1 MFIILLYHKYIGKS
15 IQFVDSIK
23 ICIPQHIT
31 INSTNIKTWVSDLSY
46 ASTAVNGVK
55 QATTTTA
62 YANAVKNLSL
72 RQAELALSTKNLSA
86 EQQREILVTAGLIKE
101 TGTLTVAQ
109 ATEALTTDTRNA
121 ADVEALML
129 KAGLITELG
138 AETTATITVDA
149 AKLKELVDTKV
160 LTQAE
165 AELLAM
171 KAGVTLQSTKE
182 AATLIASNAKLGS
195 SFAIMGKTAGAAL
208 KGIGTGLLSFAS
220 AHPLIAALVGVVS
233 IVGLVTTGTKKLR
246 EEQEQA
252 IATARS
258 LQEEYRS
265 STKSLSDNISSL
277 ESQKDEFERLSK
289 GVDDYGKNIS
299 LSSDEYDRYKSI
311 VAEILGYS
319 PELIQGYDAEGN
331 AIANKNSLI
340 ERSIELM
347 KEEQRQKLKEM
358 TTDEKTK
365 TAYEGAKADWEQTKG
380 YEGANTRNDIARWFN
395 DNATSGG
402 WNYEVDIAE
411 ILGIKDEWK
420 EEGNNLQN
428 AIINNIETVAKNI
441 KEKKA
446 ELLALEDEN
455 GNALFTEAEIDAMID
470 QADTWQQQYADW
482 QQDIEDAKHGMD
494 DQFELYAQK
503 ADGYNDLTDAQK
515 AFVNEYIKATGDI
528 IDADGNLLSEDE
540 IIKKAEGYTK
550 FVEKLA
556 NDPNFEEARTKI
568 NTLFS
573 LDKSNMSASE
583 YEKQV
588 NAILKELQDK
598 FNLTDDEVMDFKI
611 SLGFTFTSDGK
622 TQTGELLDQV
632 KGKLKDEFD
641 GKADELTLEEL
652 QIAAKIVADIPEG
665 TLLSWDELQD
675 KIKETQG
682 NANEMTVS
690 LKGVSDTL
698 DELDK
703 LFKAYEDDMELT
715 ADEVADILEEHPEY
729 VQYLTKVGDKYKV
742 NQKAL
747 EDWNKAKEEQQRLID
762 EQMGSNQYAEDYN
775 PLLDS
780 ISDNTWKPESDGDG
794 SWDGGSEALDD
805 LIAKNKELNQSFAEG
820 NISAT
825 DYFNS
830 LSDSITD
837 SGLEE
842 ALDDIGG
849 KFDETT
855 DKIEATVA
863 TLAGELSDAM
873 IQASKRYE
881 LGKTSVGDYI
891 DELDAGLEAQ
901 MKLLKSTYDLTEGVD
916 DNGKTIMVAADNTD
930 EAAKKAAESF
940 NKAFEIQDDIDAVNE
955 FADAMESY
963 NDRIMQYVGED
974 NVSLTDAILGDVQL
988 FNTHMDNVTDSL
1000 VAFAGT
1006 STENFNTVSQQIQN
1020 SLGVNQQAA
1029 EDLIRQGGDAIQ
1041 AAAGQNMAAIN
1052 GLSQGAMENARTT
1065 ITNAS
1070 QAIGGV
1076 LEALGNAISNFDYTL
1091 TMKPEGSIDLFD
1103 LGDIAKGEINPT
1115 GEVKLN
1121 ITGSGGKSI
1130 QGLSQSL
1137 IDAGNYFT
1145 SQGNNNAGGYSGY
1158 GSSPSTTAAGKR
1170 PSSGGSGG
1178 SGGGGSK
1185 KDPAEEQEKKELE
1198 ELKNKLSMREKVLER
1213 YQKAVDIT
1221 DYGLDLAE
1229 EDDFALRV
1237 DLLNNKLSQ
1246 LTSYGLAM
1254 REEFDEI
1261 VSIIP
1266 KTSEQAEVLAS
1277 TIESLSGDMRENVVA
1292 IRETKIA
1299 MEQLAID
1306 AMASVGETHL
1316 KDLENELDTI
1326 ERRIELLNKDNGEDY
1341 QYTNE
1346 ILSMKMFLPT
1356 SSSSTK
1362 SRNSK
1367 REVDQDAIE
1376 AEQETSDIINDLV
1389 ETQIEKNKELR
1400 EDERQHL
1407 LENMEQMRAD
1417 TQIVLQSAAIDYEN
1431 HGAEVSA
1438 TTDAFTTYITN
1449 TINNMKMVIP
1459 KPDTSNFEKAAD
1471 DITGS
1476 IKRINELLGVTP
1488 GAYLASGTSFGNAKA
1503 SDLGIAGENYKPEIL
1518 VDKKTGALTYIDS
1531 PTAIDLTKTDV
1542 VGEKATAGLP
1552 MFAKGTIGDGSSST
1566 AYLTERL
1573 YTGINNIIK
1582 GAKGYGAV
1590 GAARSY
1596 LDTPYVWG
1604 GTSRAGVDC
1613 SGLTYLAWQQ
1623 MGVNIGRTTYD
1634 QYPNSTRVSA
1644 GQLRPGDLV
1653 FSNFGAMGLEGPGH
1667 VGMYI
1672 GHGRTIESPGTGS
1685 SVCISSLGKWTAYGR
1700 PRYATGTPYSA
1711 GGMALLGDDREGKL
1725 NKIRPELVITKHG
1738 ARLVGTQGA
1747 EFVNLEK
1754 GDQVIPYDQTVE
1766 ILKRSGKS
1774 VPRFATGTVDPM
1786 DIVRYIKSNYPE
1798 VTDAAI
1804 AGILGN
1810 IEAESTFD
1818 PFAWELDTNG
1828 KMSGGLFQMQPDR
1841 IPNIGELAK
1850 KGDWKG
1856 QIDTAFANGRSGSGI
1871 GRNVWNE
1878 IWTNPSL
1885 TAREAARQMDRV
1897 FERSGGTKLTRDGN
1911 TTAQRM
1917 ASAEKYYS
1925 QITGLLGDIASNTE
1939 EEKDPRKAKT
1949 EEVQKMA
1956 DEYAE
1961 RIGKVTLNGRA
1972 LAQGIY
1978 NNKDLTNIEK
1988 TKQLY
1993 DVYKPMAKESAKI
2006 GSEMYATALESY
2018 NNWLKDVEADPS
2030 LYSKETDDAYRDLFA
2045 DIEDYTYEYEERL
2058 VEMRETIV
2066 SNIVEPYERAISL
2079 LESRSAQLDGLMQNA
2094 ETRGLMMST
2103 RYYEKM
2109 KDVEQQKLDD
2119 LVAQRDELSKFID
2132 EGVLNGDIEVGS
2144 SYWHELQ
2151 NQVNGYTESIIES
2164 TNALAEHDNQM
2175 RQVLWDRFDYFSDS
2189 FSHLTDESNF
2199 LIELIGDNLYHND
2212 EESIAPILDEMK
2224 TNSRLWFGKD
2234 EEGQKRLADANS
2246 EMAKIVA
2253 DITGQ
2258 DLHRGE
2264 DGVWY
2269 IDDQELYSYRD
2280 GQLSGTGMA
2289 VMGLRGMNYNVYME
2303 KALSYA
2309 HELEKI
2315 ENDIANNPNDINLI
2329 ARKQELLELQRE
2341 AVLAA
2346 EAEKDAIVA
2355 LVEEG
2360 ITLELESLQKLID
2373 KYTESIE
2380 KTKSL
2385 YEYQEK
2391 LTDQTKD
2398 VAKIEKQLAAY
2409 ENDDSEETRTKV
2421 QKLKLDLEKAQD
2433 NLKDTEYDKYI
2444 NDQKKMLEDLYKYYE
2459 KALTQKLENTD
2470 GIVQDVVD
2478 GVNEN
2483 ANVISNVINRETTK
2497 VGASVSQSMGNIW
2510 NNENRV
2516 LKTYFEDDDS
2526 LLGGF
2531 KLAAD
2536 GYFEAMTDPNTG
2548 VLAVLGDIS
2557 TGINNML
2564 EDASNKGK
2572 TEEESDFNKKQ
2583 MIKNTIDW
2591 WGATDKQR
2599 ENLSKENSI
2608 IGESMNLHIGED
2620 GKWYDNDGDLAY
2632 EDPISNSDKI
2642 KALIARIRQNELDAK
2657 VSNDK
2662 GKEELE
2668 KSSNVRREQIDEI
2681 LSQKMSSKEKNEIAQ
2696 TLADIMNEN
2705 SLDWSISDSGGRDTL
2720 SGMNSYIAGLV
2731 QTLTG
2736 KTMSNT
2742 NGVWTLDGES
2752 FLDKYGHSTRDV
2764 DIASRL
2770 SEIRD
2775 IIDGIRQNELDSLVS
2790 NDEGKDKLA
2799 ADSASKKDKL
2809 SELIEDEYSDAERDR
2824 IAKVIVSRMERNVA
2838 DWGVSDDNGKA
2849 ILEAQNE
2856 YLAEVLSDLLKSW
2869 IKKDED
2875 GVWKFGDE
2883 QLFTKYASGGLAD
2896 YTGLAWLDGTP
2907 SKPELVLNAKDTQ
2920 NFINLKDALEKASV
2934 QGMLSNLT
2942 AIPDFYNG
2950 ALQNNSYKH
2959 LPISSS
2965 MGDVNFNIDI
2975 EHVEDYNDFV
2985 SQLQKDKKFERMIQ
2999 SMSVDLLAGKSSLAK
3014 NKYKW

>member
-1 MFIILLYHKYIGKS
+1 MQNYSTIFKTSTNELGKTTIGLNNSLKGMFSGDFFKKKS
-15 IQFVDSIK
+15 ILSDSDITSLKAYNAEIERGVSPMTAYYRTMQNSSDAAVKMAESAKGATVNISAITKTSKAAAVGMKALSVAANIGLTVLASFAVSAIIGWIDDLVHAQERAIEKAEEINSKFQEQQNALANNKKTIDSI
-23 ICIPQHIT
+23 
-31 INSTNIKTWVSDLSY
+31 SSDY
-46 ASTAVNGVK
+46 EK
-55 QATTTTA
+55 
-62 YANAVKNLSL
+62 
-72 RQAELALSTKNLSA
+72 
-86 EQQREILVTAGLIKE
+86 
-101 TGTLTVAQ
+101 
-109 ATEALTTDTRNA
+109 
-121 ADVEALML
+121 
-129 KAGLITELG
+129 
-138 AETTATITVDA
+138 
-149 AKLKELVDTKV
+149 
-160 LTQAE
+160 
-165 AELLAM
+165 
-171 KAGVTLQSTKE
+171 
-182 AATLIASNAKLGS
+182 
-195 SFAIMGKTAGAAL
+195 
-208 KGIGTGLLSFAS
+208 
-220 AHPLIAALVGVVS
+220 
-233 IVGLVTTGTKKLR
+233 
-246 EEQEQA
+246 
-252 IATARS
+252 
-258 LQEEYRS
+258 
-265 STKSLSDNISSL
+265 
-277 ESQKDEFERLSK
+277 LSK
-289 GVDDYGKNIS
+289 GVSDMGTNIS
-299 LSSDEYDRYKSI
+299 LSTEEYSRYNDI
-311 VAEILGYS
+311 VNQIADMFPTMVKGYT
-319 PELIQGYDAEGN
+319 AEGN
-331 AIANKNSLI
+331 AIIAHKGNVEELTKAYKEQAKAARDGLISKGDDIFSGAEAELDQLNEKIKTNEAAQWLLTGAKVYHGVDAAKNPFSSDIIQKAEKLLKEQGI
-340 ERSIELM
+340 ERQL
-347 KEEQRQKLKEM
+347 
-358 TTDEKTK
+358 
-365 TAYEGAKADWEQTKG
+365 
-380 YEGANTRNDIARWFN
+380 
-395 DNATSGG
+395 
-402 WNYEVDIAE
+402 
-411 ILGIKDEWK
+411 
-420 EEGNNLQN
+420 
-428 AIINNIETVAKNI
+428 
-441 KEKKA
+441 
-446 ELLALEDEN
+446 
-455 GNALFTEAEIDAMID
+455 
-470 QADTWQQQYADW
+470 QQYANGTSEYTYKLPQKW
-482 QQDIEDAKHGMD
+482 NKETQEYEDPLPEDVEIRAEKRNNLERD
-494 DQFELYAQK
+494 Y
-503 ADGYNDLTDAQK
+503 
-515 AFVNEYIKATGDI
+515 
-528 IDADGNLLSEDE
+528 NLLLAQRDGILSKTNSVIQAYLENEITYENQNEDIKNFISMVSSSLDPSNFDFDDDKMKAWIKNNVLIPISEASPE
-540 IIKKAEGYTK
+540 TK
-550 FVEKLA
+550 QA
-556 NDPNFEEARTKI
+556 ISD
-568 NTLFS
+568 LFS
-573 LDKSNMSASE
+573 LDKTKIPAAEWENQTNELINQIVNTIKFDSE
-583 YEKQV
+583 EDKNAFVKQ
-588 NAILKELQDK
+588 LK
-598 FNLTDDEVMDFKI
+598 I
-611 SLGFTFTSDGK
+611 HLGFEFTTDGETSVGTMLK
-622 TQTGELLDQV
+622 GV
-632 KGKLKDEFD
+632 KEKVQDEFD
-641 GKADELTLEEL
+641 TEVDKLGFDEL
-652 QIAAKIVADIPEG
+652 QIAYKIIAELPEG
-665 TLLSWDELQD
+665 KLLTWDELKE
-675 KIKETQG
+675 KIDATTQSS
-682 NANEMTVS
+682 NKTTDS

-805 LIAKNKELNQSFAEG
+805 LIAKNKELNESFAEG
-820 NISAT
+820 SISAT

-837 SGLEE
+837 SGLED

-863 TLAGELSDAM
+863 VLAGELSDAM

-891 DELDAGLEAQ
+891 DELDAGLDAQ
-901 MKLLKSTYDLTEGVD
+901 MKLLKSTYDLEVGED
-916 DNGKTIMVAADNTD
+916 GLAKTIQGMDDAT
-930 EAAKKAAESF
+930 KQAAESF
-940 NKAFEIQDDIDAVNE
+940 NEAFEIQDDIDVVNQ

-963 NDRIMQYVGED
+963 NDRIMQYVADD
-974 NVSLTDAILGDVQL
+974 NVTLTDAILGDTQL
-988 FNTHMDNVTDSL
+988 LNTHMDNVTDSL

-1006 STENFNTVSQQIQN
+1006 SAEHYETVVGQITSATGKTREEVQ
-1020 SLGVNQQAA
+1020 SLIGASYDAVVAN
-1029 EDLIRQGGDAIQ
+1029 GDALQ
-1041 AAAGQNMAAIN
+1041 TAVGEDMGAIN
-1052 GLSQGAMENARTT
+1052 GLSQGAMDNARTT

-1121 ITGSGGKSI
+1121 ITGSGDKSI

-1266 KTSEQAEVLAS
+1266 KTSEQAEVLVS

-1488 GAYLASGTSFGNAKA
+1488 GAYASGTSFGNAKA

-1596 LDTPYVWG
+1596 SGTPYVWG

-1810 IEAESTFD
+1810 IEAESSFN
-1818 PFAWELDTNG
+1818 PFTWHLDTNG

-1856 QIDTAFANGRSGSGI
+1856 QIDTAFADGRSGSGI

-1911 TTAQRM
+1911 TTAKRM

-2280 GQLSGTGMA
+2280 GQLSGAGMA

-2444 NDQKKMLEDLYKYYE
+2444 SDQKKMLEDLYKYYE

-2548 VLAVLGDIS
+2548 VLAVLRDIS

-2696 TLADIMNEN
+2696 TLADIMNKN

-2824 IAKVIVSRMERNVA
+2824 IAKVIVSRMEQNHDDRK
-2838 DWGVSDDNGKA
+2838 VSDDNGKT

>member
-1 MFIILLYHKYIGKS
+1 MALQYDKDNGWSGWLSRNRDSLSQGVHELMSDISTNKIDFSSLFDVDDDAKLILDKVYNITDEADINNLRTFSKQMEGTANAAKQYQQYLKDTGQATSAFTKFTQKAGTALNSFGAALGSMAAAWAAGEIISLLIKGIKFAVEYSNQEEYLSKKVEEATDKIKEQQKAIDELNNKEKDAVDTYKEYASLMSKS
-15 IQFVDSIK
+15 KMQGLSTSEQEQLLSLSNALVDSYGLQVQGIDSLTGAY
-23 ICIPQHIT
+23 IIGT
-31 INSTNIKTWVSDLSY
+31 DAINNY
-46 ASTAVNGVK
+46 
-55 QATTTTA
+55 
-62 YANAVKNLSL
+62 
-72 RQAELALSTKNLSA
+72 
-86 EQQREILVTAGLIKE
+86 
-101 TGTLTVAQ
+101 
-109 ATEALTTDTRNA
+109 
-121 ADVEALML
+121 VEALREERNEHL
-129 KAGLITELG
+129 REQTETRNERIDANIKKAE
-138 AETTATITVDA
+138 DY
-149 AKLKELVDTKV
+149 
-160 LTQAE
+160 Q
-165 AELLAM
+165 
-171 KAGVTLQSTKE
+171 KE
-182 AATLIASNAKLGS
+182 ASG
-195 SFAIMGKTAGAAL
+195 L
-208 KGIGTGLLSFAS
+208 K
-220 AHPLIAALVGVVS
+220 VVS
-233 IVGLVTTGTKKLR
+233 D
-246 EEQEQA
+246 
-252 IATARS
+252 
-258 LQEEYRS
+258 EYSNKRNRVFGWHEDK
-265 STKSLSDNISSL
+265 TDAEKRAKEIY
-277 ESQKDEFERLSK
+277 QMVKD
-289 GVDDYGKNIS
+289 GA
-299 LSSDEYDRYKSI
+299 SDEYDWLKEIADEYEKIYNDPKLSGSDKLMRRSDLQGEFAIQASQNKADLESATLAWSILMGEVEKLENKTSATTKKLSATAIAIAKDVLTNIKLDNEGLLNENSESFLTELLTPYFSSDSIDWDTFDQEDFEQKVGDFVAEYGEIMSDAQAKLKKSQEGLVKGSLDLSGYQNMYSGLSDKVTTLGAMRDKGI
-311 VAEILGYS
+311 ISPESYAEQVGQIESQISSNMGLSFAEILQD
-319 PELIQGYDAEGN
+319 ELKDADDT
-331 AIANKNSLI
+331 AKQSFTSIANEFINLENQFRSGSINS
-340 ERSIELM
+340 
-347 KEEQRQKLKEM
+347 
-358 TTDEKTK
+358 
-365 TAYEGAKADWEQTKG
+365 
-380 YEGANTRNDIARWFN
+380 
-395 DNATSGG
+395 
-402 WNYEVDIAE
+402 V
-411 ILGIKDEWK
+411 
-420 EEGNNLQN
+420 
-428 AIINNIETVAKNI
+428 
-441 KEKKA
+441 
-446 ELLALEDEN
+446 
-455 GNALFTEAEIDAMID
+455 
-470 QADTWQQQYADW
+470 QY
-482 QQDIEDAKHGMD
+482 
-494 DQFELYAQK
+494 L
-503 ADGYNDLTDAQK
+503 
-515 AFVNEYIKATGDI
+515 
-528 IDADGNLLSEDE
+528 
-540 IIKKAEGYTK
+540 
-550 FVEKLA
+550 
-556 NDPNFEEARTKI
+556 
-568 NTLFS
+568 
-573 LDKSNMSASE
+573 
-583 YEKQV
+583 
-588 NAILKELQDK
+588 
-598 FNLTDDEVMDFKI
+598 
-611 SLGFTFTSDGK
+611 
-622 TQTGELLDQV
+622 
-632 KGKLKDEFD
+632 
-641 GKADELTLEEL
+641 DELTSKIEDMDFTKTFGENTE
-652 QIAAKIVADIPEG
+652 AAQQFF
-665 TLLSWDELQD
+665 T
-675 KIKETQG
+675 T
-682 NANEMTVS
+682 
-690 LKGVSDTL
+690 
-698 DELDK
+698 
-703 LFKAYEDDMELT
+703 LT
-715 ADEVADILEEHPEY
+715 ANSATSMQDTMTQFESGKISVDEY
-729 VQYLTKVGDKYKV
+729 GDRMAEFAKQ
-742 NQKAL
+742 QKAL
-747 EDWNKAKEEQQRLID
+747 IKQAKENGYADDGMEAQGKAIDEALSKWEELNDINTYLDENINALNNTVDTTSSSYQTFVSGLYSEFTGLSDGMQQQIIAAMNSANTEAGYTAENIKAK
-762 EQMGSNQYAEDYN
+762 MGE
-775 PLLDS
+775 S
-780 ISDNTWKPESDGDG
+780 IGATK
-794 SWDGGSEALDD
+794 D
-805 LIAKNKELNQSFAEG
+805 L
-820 NISAT
+820 AT
-825 DYFNS
+825 ATASVTNGVFR
-830 LSDSITD
+830 
-837 SGLEE
+837 GL
-842 ALDDIGG
+842 A
-849 KFDETT
+849 
-855 DKIEATVA
+855 
-863 TLAGELSDAM
+863 
-873 IQASKRYE
+873 
-881 LGKTSVGDYI
+881 
-891 DELDAGLEAQ
+891 
-901 MKLLKSTYDLTEGVD
+901 
-916 DNGKTIMVAADNTD
+916 
-930 EAAKKAAESF
+930 
-940 NKAFEIQDDIDAVNE
+940 
-955 FADAMESY
+955 
-963 NDRIMQYVGED
+963 
-974 NVSLTDAILGDVQL
+974 
-988 FNTHMDNVTDSL
+988 
-1000 VAFAGT
+1000 
-1006 STENFNTVSQQIQN
+1006 
-1020 SLGVNQQAA
+1020 
-1029 EDLIRQGGDAIQ
+1029 
-1041 AAAGQNMAAIN
+1041 
-1052 GLSQGAMENARTT
+1052 
-1065 ITNAS
+1065 TNA
-1070 QAIGGV
+1070 GKV
-1076 LEALGNAISNFDYTL
+1076 LTALGNAIAGFRYTIGFEPKEMGLKKTPITISGDGESKELFSLYLPFIDYDIKGTAG
-1091 TMKPEGSIDLFD
+1091 EGSDALASSLQD
-1103 LGDIAKGEINPT
+1103 LGGSLQSVSDFINVDDY
-1115 GEVKLN
+1115 G
-1121 ITGSGGKSI
+1121 
-1130 QGLSQSL
+1130 
-1137 IDAGNYFT
+1137 A
-1145 SQGNNNAGGYSGY
+1145 SQG
-1158 GSSPSTTAAGKR
+1158 GSSKP
-1170 PSSGGSGG
+1170 SGGSPSGGSDGSKGG

-1552 MFAKGTIGDGSSST
+1552 IFAKGTIGDDSSST

-1596 LDTPYVWG
+1596 LNTPYVWG

-1818 PFAWELDTNG
+1818 PFTWELDTNG

-1856 QIDTAFANGRSGSGI
+1856 QIDTAFADGRSGSGI

-2030 LYSKETDDAYRDLFA
+2030 LYSKGTDDAYRDLFA

-2144 SYWHELQ
+2144 SFWHELQ

-2175 RQVLWDRFDYFSDS
+2175 RQVLWDRFDYFADS

-2212 EESIAPILDEMK
+2212 EESITPILDEMK

-2234 EEGQKRLADANS
+2234 EAGQKRLADANS

-2264 DGVWY
+2264 NGVWY

-2280 GQLSGTGMA
+2280 GQLSGAGMA

-2433 NLKDTEYDKYI
+2433 NLKDTEYDKYV

-2483 ANVISNVINRETTK
+2483 ANVISNVISRETAK
-2497 VGASVSQSMGNIW
+2497 VGASVSQSMNDVW
-2510 NNENRV
+2510 KSENLA

-2548 VLAVLGDIS
+2548 VLAVLGHIS

-2599 ENLSKENSI
+2599 ENLSKENAI

-2620 GKWYDNDGDLAY
+2620 GKWYDNDDDLAY

-2696 TLADIMNEN
+2696 TLADIMNRN

-2824 IAKVIVSRMERNVA
+2824 IAKVIVSRMEQNHDDRK
-2838 DWGVSDDNGKA
+2838 VSDDNGKA

>member
-1 MFIILLYHKYIGKS
+1 MLARWDSEGNFES
-15 IQFVDSIK
+15 IFKKNIVSSEAKGIFKDIDDLDLNSKTIAWDKWADSMV
-23 ICIPQHIT
+23 
-31 INSTNIKTWVSDLSY
+31 KTD
-46 ASTAVNGVK
+46 
-55 QATTTTA
+55 
-62 YANAVKNLSL
+62 KNL
-72 RQAELALSTKNLSA
+72 
-86 EQQREILVTAGLIKE
+86 
-101 TGTLTVAQ
+101 
-109 ATEALTTDTRNA
+109 
-121 ADVEALML
+121 
-129 KAGLITELG
+129 KAFLITEDEAYKTKDL
-138 AETTATITVDA
+138 ATYTKYLNDHNKTLDTATLKTKAWAFAKNAALNIGFTLVMMGISKAIDSMVNSQENAIKKADEFIEKFEEQRNTLTSNKKTIDSISSDYEKLAKGVDSLGRNVSLNTDEYARYNDIVNQIADMFPHMVQGYTDEGNAIIKCKGDVEELTQAYKDQKDA
-149 AKLKELVDTKV
+149 AQDAIIVGSAEVFAGFKASTDKDPEYIWEESGLLQMKELVDKIVATGGDVERIQEVINGLGGNSLVIGDVFDKIGLDKGWFDWNTLDAEYISENIKKFQSLFNTLNTEIDAQAAKIKPIMQAYLEQSDKFQLADEKVQDMVKQIVGQFDAEFYSQFDSETQMASWVEENVIDKLRGNKDLVNDFSVMFDLQTKFNKGDITV
-160 LTQAE
+160 TEYQEKLTAFLSLIDTLPDETQKAIKLLFGITTNDDGTTSSDVDTMVANVKE
-165 AELLAM
+165 KFKGKFEKEIGQLKLDELEILTNLDISPDGI
-171 KAGVTLQSTKE
+171 KDWSEVE
-182 AATLIASNAKLGS
+182 TLIANA
-195 SFAIMGKTAGAAL
+195 GK
-208 KGIGTGLLSFAS
+208 
-220 AHPLIAALVGVVS
+220 
-233 IVGLVTTGTKKLR
+233 
-246 EEQEQA
+246 E
-252 IATARS
+252 
-258 LQEEYRS
+258 
-265 STKSLSDNISSL
+265 
-277 ESQKDEFERLSK
+277 
-289 GVDDYGKNIS
+289 
-299 LSSDEYDRYKSI
+299 
-311 VAEILGYS
+311 
-319 PELIQGYDAEGN
+319 
-331 AIANKNSLI
+331 ANK
-340 ERSIELM
+340 
-347 KEEQRQKLKEM
+347 
-358 TTDEKTK
+358 
-365 TAYEGAKADWEQTKG
+365 
-380 YEGANTRNDIARWFN
+380 
-395 DNATSGG
+395 
-402 WNYEVDIAE
+402 
-411 ILGIKDEWK
+411 
-420 EEGNNLQN
+420 
-428 AIINNIETVAKNI
+428 
-441 KEKKA
+441 
-446 ELLALEDEN
+446 
-455 GNALFTEAEIDAMID
+455 
-470 QADTWQQQYADW
+470 
-482 QQDIEDAKHGMD
+482 
-494 DQFELYAQK
+494 
-503 ADGYNDLTDAQK
+503 
-515 AFVNEYIKATGDI
+515 
-528 IDADGNLLSEDE
+528 
-540 IIKKAEGYTK
+540 
-550 FVEKLA
+550 
-556 NDPNFEEARTKI
+556 
-568 NTLFS
+568 
-573 LDKSNMSASE
+573 
-583 YEKQV
+583 
-588 NAILKELQDK
+588 
-598 FNLTDDEVMDFKI
+598 
-611 SLGFTFTSDGK
+611 
-622 TQTGELLDQV
+622 
-632 KGKLKDEFD
+632 
-641 GKADELTLEEL
+641 
-652 QIAAKIVADIPEG
+652 
-665 TLLSWDELQD
+665 
-675 KIKETQG
+675 
-682 NANEMTVS
+682 MTVS

-805 LIAKNKELNQSFAEG
+805 LIAKNKELNESFAEG
-820 NISAT
+820 SISAT

-837 SGLEE
+837 SGLED

-863 TLAGELSDAM
+863 VLAGELSDAM

-891 DELDAGLEAQ
+891 DELDAGLDAQ
-901 MKLLKSTYDLTEGVD
+901 MKLLKSTYDLEVGED
-916 DNGKTIMVAADNTD
+916 GLAKTIQGMDDAT
-930 EAAKKAAESF
+930 KQAAESF
-940 NKAFEIQDDIDAVNE
+940 NEAFEIQDDIDVVNQ

-963 NDRIMQYVGED
+963 NDRIMQYVADD
-974 NVSLTDAILGDVQL
+974 NVTLTDAILGDTQL
-988 FNTHMDNVTDSL
+988 LNTHMDNVTDSL

-1006 STENFNTVSQQIQN
+1006 SAEHYETVVGQITSATGKTREEVQ
-1020 SLGVNQQAA
+1020 SLIGASYDAVVAN
-1029 EDLIRQGGDAIQ
+1029 GDALQ
-1041 AAAGQNMAAIN
+1041 TAVGEDMGAIN
-1052 GLSQGAMENARTT
+1052 GLSQGAMDNARTT

-1121 ITGSGGKSI
+1121 ITGSGDKSI

-1277 TIESLSGDMRENVVA
+1277 TIESLSSDMRENVVA

-1488 GAYLASGTSFGNAKA
+1488 GAYASGTSFGNAKA

-1552 MFAKGTIGDGSSST
+1552 MFAKGTIGDDSSST

-1596 LDTPYVWG
+1596 LNTPYVWG

-1653 FSNFGAMGLEGPGH
+1653 FNNFGAMGLEGPGH

-1672 GHGRTIESPGTGS
+1672 GHGRTIESPGTGR
-1685 SVCISSLGKWTAYGR
+1685 SVYISSLGKWTAYGR
-1700 PRYATGTPYSA
+1700 PRYATGTPHSA

-1810 IEAESTFD
+1810 IEAESSFN
-1818 PFAWELDTNG
+1818 PFTWHLDTNG

-1856 QIDTAFANGRSGSGI
+1856 QIDTAFADGRSGSGI

-1911 TTAQRM
+1911 TTAKRM

-1972 LAQGIY
+1972 LAQEVY
-1978 NNKDLTNIEK
+1978 NNKDLTNSEK

-2280 GQLSGTGMA
+2280 GQLSGAGMA

-2341 AVLAA
+2341 AILAA

-2444 NDQKKMLEDLYKYYE
+2444 SDQKKMLEDLYKYYE

-2470 GIVQDVVD
+2470 GIVQDGVD

-2548 VLAVLGDIS
+2548 VLAVLRDIS

-2696 TLADIMNEN
+2696 TLADIMNKN

-2824 IAKVIVSRMERNVA
+2824 IAKVIVSRMEQNHD
-2838 DWGVSDDNGKA
+2838 DWKVSDDNGKT

>member
-1 MFIILLYHKYIGKS
+1 MFKTIDGELKAFNKTILSTQNNLKNLQTERLILRNGSYNKNNFVTGDLGEVHIAQPQTVSNFTKLNNAFNVYNNNLTKSTGLQNAYIKS
-15 IQFVDSIK
+15 VGAQNQALGNYLSGLNGTKASMGGYIASLISAKAATIGLQVASMALNMALSMGVAWAIGETISLITKLVKFAVEYSNQEEYLSKKVEEATDKIKEQQKAIDELNNKEKDAVDTYKEYASLMSKSKMQGLSTSEQEQLLSLSNALVDSYGLQVQGIDSLTGAY
-23 ICIPQHIT
+23 IIGT
-31 INSTNIKTWVSDLSY
+31 DAINNY
-46 ASTAVNGVK
+46 
-55 QATTTTA
+55 
-62 YANAVKNLSL
+62 
-72 RQAELALSTKNLSA
+72 
-86 EQQREILVTAGLIKE
+86 
-101 TGTLTVAQ
+101 
-109 ATEALTTDTRNA
+109 
-121 ADVEALML
+121 VEALR
-129 KAGLITELG
+129 E
-138 AETTATITVDA
+138 ERNEH
-149 AKLKELVDTKV
+149 LKEQTETRNERIDANIKK
-160 LTQAE
+160 AE
-165 AELLAM
+165 DY
-171 KAGVTLQSTKE
+171 QKE
-182 AATLIASNAKLGS
+182 ASG
-195 SFAIMGKTAGAAL
+195 L
-208 KGIGTGLLSFAS
+208 K
-220 AHPLIAALVGVVS
+220 VVS
-233 IVGLVTTGTKKLR
+233 D
-246 EEQEQA
+246 
-252 IATARS
+252 
-258 LQEEYRS
+258 EYSNKRNRVFGWHEDK
-265 STKSLSDNISSL
+265 TDAEKRAKEIY
-277 ESQKDEFERLSK
+277 QMVKD
-289 GVDDYGKNIS
+289 GA
-299 LSSDEYDRYKSI
+299 SDEYDWLKEIADEYEKIYNDPKLSGSDKLMRRSDLQGEFAIQASQNKADLESATLAWSILMGEVEKIENKTSATTKKLSATATAIAKDVLTNIKLDNEGLLNENSESFLTELLTPYFSSDSIDWDTFDQEDFEQKVGDFVAEYGEIMSDAQAKLKKSQEGLVKGSLDLSGYQNMYSGLSDKVTTLGAMRDKGI
-311 VAEILGYS
+311 ISPESYAEQVGQIESQISSNMGLSFAEILQD
-319 PELIQGYDAEGN
+319 ELKDADD
-331 AIANKNSLI
+331 AAKQSFTSIANEFINLENQFRSGSINS
-340 ERSIELM
+340 
-347 KEEQRQKLKEM
+347 
-358 TTDEKTK
+358 
-365 TAYEGAKADWEQTKG
+365 
-380 YEGANTRNDIARWFN
+380 
-395 DNATSGG
+395 
-402 WNYEVDIAE
+402 V
-411 ILGIKDEWK
+411 
-420 EEGNNLQN
+420 
-428 AIINNIETVAKNI
+428 
-441 KEKKA
+441 
-446 ELLALEDEN
+446 
-455 GNALFTEAEIDAMID
+455 
-470 QADTWQQQYADW
+470 QY
-482 QQDIEDAKHGMD
+482 
-494 DQFELYAQK
+494 L
-503 ADGYNDLTDAQK
+503 
-515 AFVNEYIKATGDI
+515 
-528 IDADGNLLSEDE
+528 
-540 IIKKAEGYTK
+540 
-550 FVEKLA
+550 
-556 NDPNFEEARTKI
+556 
-568 NTLFS
+568 
-573 LDKSNMSASE
+573 
-583 YEKQV
+583 
-588 NAILKELQDK
+588 
-598 FNLTDDEVMDFKI
+598 
-611 SLGFTFTSDGK
+611 
-622 TQTGELLDQV
+622 
-632 KGKLKDEFD
+632 
-641 GKADELTLEEL
+641 DELTSKIEDMDFTKTFGENAE
-652 QIAAKIVADIPEG
+652 AAQQFFA
-665 TLLSWDELQD
+665 T
-675 KIKETQG
+675 
-682 NANEMTVS
+682 
-690 LKGVSDTL
+690 
-698 DELDK
+698 
-703 LFKAYEDDMELT
+703 LT
-715 ADEVADILEEHPEY
+715 ANSATSMQDTMTQFESGKISVDEY
-729 VQYLTKVGDKYKV
+729 GDRMAEFAKQ
-742 NQKAL
+742 QKAL
-747 EDWNKAKEEQQRLID
+747 IKQAKENGYADDGMEAQGKAIDEALSKWEELNDINTYLDENINALNNTVDTTSSSYQTFVSGLYSEFTGLSDGMQQQIIAAMNSANTEAGYTAENIKAK
-762 EQMGSNQYAEDYN
+762 MGE
-775 PLLDS
+775 S
-780 ISDNTWKPESDGDG
+780 IGATK
-794 SWDGGSEALDD
+794 D
-805 LIAKNKELNQSFAEG
+805 L
-820 NISAT
+820 AT
-825 DYFNS
+825 ATASVTNGVFR
-830 LSDSITD
+830 
-837 SGLEE
+837 GL
-842 ALDDIGG
+842 A
-849 KFDETT
+849 
-855 DKIEATVA
+855 
-863 TLAGELSDAM
+863 
-873 IQASKRYE
+873 
-881 LGKTSVGDYI
+881 
-891 DELDAGLEAQ
+891 
-901 MKLLKSTYDLTEGVD
+901 
-916 DNGKTIMVAADNTD
+916 
-930 EAAKKAAESF
+930 
-940 NKAFEIQDDIDAVNE
+940 
-955 FADAMESY
+955 
-963 NDRIMQYVGED
+963 
-974 NVSLTDAILGDVQL
+974 
-988 FNTHMDNVTDSL
+988 
-1000 VAFAGT
+1000 
-1006 STENFNTVSQQIQN
+1006 
-1020 SLGVNQQAA
+1020 
-1029 EDLIRQGGDAIQ
+1029 
-1041 AAAGQNMAAIN
+1041 
-1052 GLSQGAMENARTT
+1052 
-1065 ITNAS
+1065 TNA
-1070 QAIGGV
+1070 GKV
-1076 LEALGNAISNFDYTL
+1076 LTALGNAIAGFRYTIGFEPKEMGLKKTPITISGDGESKELFSLYLPFIDYDIKGTAG
-1091 TMKPEGSIDLFD
+1091 EGSDALASSLQD
-1103 LGDIAKGEINPT
+1103 LGGSLQSVSDFINVDDYGASQGGSSKPS
-1115 GEVKLN
+1115 GGSPSG
-1121 ITGSGGKSI
+1121 GSGGSK
-1130 QGLSQSL
+1130 
-1137 IDAGNYFT
+1137 
-1145 SQGNNNAGGYSGY
+1145 
-1158 GSSPSTTAAGKR
+1158 
-1170 PSSGGSGG
+1170 GG

-1438 TTDAFTTYITN
+1438 TTDAFTSYITN

-1488 GAYLASGTSFGNAKA
+1488 GAYASGTSFGNAKA

-1552 MFAKGTIGDGSSST
+1552 MFAKGTIGDDSSST

-1596 LDTPYVWG
+1596 LNTPYVWG

-1810 IEAESTFD
+1810 IEAESSFN
-1818 PFAWELDTNG
+1818 PFTWHLDTNG

-1856 QIDTAFANGRSGSGI
+1856 QIDTAFADGRSGSGI

-1911 TTAQRM
+1911 TTAKRM

-2280 GQLSGTGMA
+2280 GQLSGAGMA

-2548 VLAVLGDIS
+2548 VLAVLRDIS

-2799 ADSASKKDKL
+2799 ADSASKMDKL

-2824 IAKVIVSRMERNVA
+2824 IAKVIVSRMERNAA
-2838 DWGVSDDNGKA
+2838 DRGVSDDNGKA